1 MAYATSLETFMRQEV
16 QNFDMWLGMLLYLFF
31 QQYTCCQYGLLA
43 GNDASDNGSEGGYDC
58 LMIPGIS
65 AKLFMFSHT

>member
-1 MAYATSLETFMRQEV
+1 MFNV
-16 QNFDMWLGMLLYLFF
+16 LGMLLYLFF
-31 QQYTCCQYGLLA
+31 QQYTCCQYGLLG
-43 GNDASDNGSEGGYDC
+43 GNDASDNGSVGGYDC